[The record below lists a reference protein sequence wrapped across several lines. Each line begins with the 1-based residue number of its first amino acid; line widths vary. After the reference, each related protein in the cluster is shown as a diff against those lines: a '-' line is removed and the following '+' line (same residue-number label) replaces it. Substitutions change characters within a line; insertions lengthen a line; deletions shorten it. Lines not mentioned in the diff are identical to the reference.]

1 MDSKTPCMFF
11 PFRRTAGMLRLF
23 LLEPLKEGWQKML
36 LFSHMISY
44 TSLMRCSI
52 RLISCLAIA
61 FASLQAGHAGRPNIV
76 LILADDMGWSDL
88 GCYGSEIPTPSIDSL
103 ARQGMQATRCY
114 TASRC
119 SPSRASIMTGCEPHK
134 VDVGLLDDDSGRP
147 GYRGRLK
154 PDIPTLPELLK
165 KAGYRTYLSGKWHL
179 GKVRGTYPWDRG
191 FDRYRGL
198 LGGAADYYKPMPDRP
213 FGEDGRLLKPE
224 DLPDDFYMTE
234 DITKTA
240 LAYIDDAARAKAP
253 FFLYVAYTAPHT
265 PLQAPGG
272 EIEKMLPLYEG
283 KSPGSIAAK
292 RLENQKRLGIVPTS
306 AKLGM
311 HNKFNPAGY
320 EKTSAERK
328 EYIAECMATYAAQIS
343 IMDRGIGKILESLD
357 RHHLSGNTIV
367 MFLSDNGATAEM
379 PQNKKNK
386 KTALPIGPLGEVGCR
401 DGYGPMW
408 AAVSNTPYRQY
419 KIETFDG
426 GLSAPFIIRYPKVL
440 RSGTRY
446 HSPFLLQDIAPTCLT
461 WAKLPVPGHMD
472 GKPLNSYW
480 SKPASIPPEK
490 VWDSIPNTCPPRTIF
505 WEHQRNRAALT
516 DKFKLV
522 SPNRGPWQVYDIRDR
537 TEQNNLAP
545 QHKALVEQLSG
556 QYRKW
561 AQETHA
567 E

>member
-1 MDSKTPCMFF
+1 MTTFF
-11 PFRRTAGMLRLF
+11 RFARLS
-23 LLEPLKEGWQKML
+23 L
-36 LFSHMISY
+36 LFAG
-44 TSLMRCSI
+44 L
-52 RLISCLAIA
+52 LLAGAAIPA
-61 FASLQAGHAGRPNIV
+61 TLADKPNIV

-88 GCYGSEIPTPSIDSL
+88 GCYGSEIPTPNIDSL

-119 SPSRASIMTGCEPHK
+119 SPSRASIMTGCAPHR

-147 GYRGRLK
+147 GYRGRLN
-154 PDIPTLPELLK
+154 PSIPTLAELLK

-179 GKVRGTYPWDRG
+179 GKVKGAYPWNRG

-198 LGGAADYYKPMPDRP
+198 LGGAADYYRPMPDRP
-213 FGEDGRLLKPE
+213 FGEDGKLLQPE
-224 DLPDDFYMTE
+224 DLPADFYMTD

-240 LAYIDDAARAKAP
+240 LAYLDDAAKTKKP

-265 PLQAPGG
+265 PLQAPRA

-283 KSPGSIAAK
+283 KSPAFIAAK
-292 RLENQKRLGIVPTS
+292 RLERQKQLGIVPPG

-311 HNKFNPAGY
+311 ASKFNPAGY
-320 EKTSAERK
+320 EQTTSARK
-328 EYIAECMATYAAQIS
+328 DYIARSMAIYAAQIS
-343 IMDRGIGKILESLD
+343 IMDRGIGSILKSLD
-357 RHHLSGNTIV
+357 RHRLSGKTIV

-379 PQNKKNK
+379 PQNNKNK
-386 KTALPIGPLGEVGCR
+386 KTVLPIGPLGEVGCR
-401 DGYGPMW
+401 DGYGPIW

-426 GLSAPFIIRYPKVL
+426 GLSAPFIIRHPKGI
-440 RSGTRY
+440 RPGTRY

-461 WAKLPVPGHMD
+461 WAKLPVPAHMD

-480 SKPASIPPEK
+480 ARAAQIPPSK
-490 VWDSIPNTCPPRTIF
+490 VWDYIPGSCPPRNIF
-505 WEHQRNRAALT
+505 WEHQRNRAVLT

-522 SPNRGPWQVYDIRDR
+522 APNRGPWQVYDIRDR
-537 TEQNNLAP
+537 TEQHNIASQQRP
-545 QHKALVEQLSG
+545 LVERLDI
-556 QYRKW
+556 QYKKW
-561 AQETHA
+561 AAETHA